1 MTISCRSLQFYD
13 EMSGHVTTCGLA
25 YLIVGPRTRLGSRYT
40 KQLPTTMDAEAQK
53 AKFAIHQACR
63 DGQSMLI

>member
-1 MTISCRSLQFYD
+1 MTRDHMRSA
-13 EMSGHVTTCGLA
+13 TA
-25 YLIVGPRTRLGSRYT
+25 YLIDGPRTRLGFRYI

-63 DGQSMLI
+63 DGQSMLTRSR